1 MRCATLLAY
10 ALLSKRFSA
19 FGTSRDQ
26 RLPTN
31 ALNSSSF
38 REPTARRMRGRDYPE
53 AFTTAPPL
61 ALKFSDDE
69 LDHAVRAVVT
79 PLAPYFLADYFV
91 GAGIAVEARSDV
103 RLRAPAVPLTVANAA
118 RVPRHALVYVQVDFT
133 RMFAKEL
140 LPHLSAPV
148 IVLTGQHVL
157 PMLHR
162 RDSVVEMLLASPRVS
177 FWLSQNPMLEHRKY
191 GAFPYGV
198 SHSHAADFLKA
209 TEHLEASDA
218 AWRRAQQSSPSPA
231 TATPAAAAGARG
243 PPRNSSV
250 FVSFMQRAHHPSRR
264 VAPPP
269 HLPNGEQLPLA
280 EFFEAMSRA
289 QYVFSPRGDRPEC
302 FRHYESIGLGA
313 TPITNLPW

>member
-1 MRCATLLAY
+1 MA
-10 ALLSKRFSA
+10 
-19 FGTSRDQ
+19 D
-26 RLPTN
+26 
-31 ALNSSSF
+31 
-38 REPTARRMRGRDYPE
+38 
-53 AFTTAPPL
+53 PPL
-61 ALKFSDDE
+61 ALKLGNDE
-69 LDHAVRAVVT
+69 LNHAVRAVVT

-103 RLRAPAVPLTVANAA
+103 RLTAPAVLLTVDNAA
-118 RVPRHALVYVQVDFT
+118 RVPRYSLVYVQVDFT

-162 RDSVVEMLLASPRVS
+162 RDSVVQILLASPRVS

-198 SHSHAADFLKA
+198 SHLHAVDFLRA
-209 TEHLEASDA
+209 TERLEASDS
-218 AWRRAQQSSPSPA
+218 AWRRAQQISLSQA
-231 TATPAAAAGARG
+231 TATSSAAAGARG
-243 PPRNSSV
+243 PPRNGSV
-250 FVSFMQRAHHPSRR
+250 LVSFMQRAHHPSRR

-269 HLPNGEQLPLA
+269 RLPNGERLPLA
-280 EFFEAMSRA
+280 EYFEELSRA

-302 FRHYESIGLGA
+302 FRHYEAIGLGA